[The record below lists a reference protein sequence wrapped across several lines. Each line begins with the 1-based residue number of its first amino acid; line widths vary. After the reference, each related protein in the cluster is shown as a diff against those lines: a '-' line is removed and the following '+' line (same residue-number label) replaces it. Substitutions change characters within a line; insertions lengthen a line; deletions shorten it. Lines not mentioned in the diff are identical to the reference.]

1 MKEKINILITSAGRR
16 TRLLEYFKQ
25 ELVGSG
31 NLIAA
36 DCSSLAPALYIA
48 DKHYIVPRID
58 HPEYIDIIK
67 HICKE
72 EKINAVLSLI
82 DPELS
87 LLAKHTDEFKKMAV
101 TTIVSPFGV
110 CELWL
115 DKYATKEFCH
125 VNGFNFAKT
134 YNSFSTFQEAIENEA
149 IDFPVFIKP
158 QKGSASLNINKA
170 NNLDEAK
177 IIFESSKGM
186 IVQEFLDG
194 QELGVDV
201 YVDMITK
208 KVVSMFIKEKTAM
221 RAGETDKARSVK
233 SDLLFNIIEDLVTK
247 AGLVGPIDVDVFE
260 VNEEYYISE
269 INPRFGGGFPH
280 AYECGV
286 NFPRYIINNLK
297 GEANEQLIGNYE
309 ENVFMMKHDTLTIRK
324 EV

>member
-1 MKEKINILITSAGRR
+1 
-16 TRLLEYFKQ
+16 
-25 ELVGSG
+25 
-31 NLIAA
+31 
-36 DCSSLAPALYIA
+36 
-48 DKHYIVPRID
+48 
-58 HPEYIDIIK
+58 
-67 HICKE
+67 
-72 EKINAVLSLI
+72 
-82 DPELS
+82 
-87 LLAKHTDEFKKMAV
+87 
-101 TTIVSPFGV
+101 
-110 CELWL
+110 
-115 DKYATKEFCH
+115 
-125 VNGFNFAKT
+125 
-134 YNSFSTFQEAIENEA
+134 
-149 IDFPVFIKP
+149 
-158 QKGSASLNINKA
+158 
-170 NNLDEAK
+170 
-177 IIFESSKGM
+177 M